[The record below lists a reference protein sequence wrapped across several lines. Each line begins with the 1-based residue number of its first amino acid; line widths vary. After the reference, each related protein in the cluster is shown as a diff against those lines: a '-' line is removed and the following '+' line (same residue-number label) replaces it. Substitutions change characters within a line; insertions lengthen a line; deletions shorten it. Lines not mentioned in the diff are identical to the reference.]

1 MKQLLLI
8 LFIICSWTN
17 VLSQEYKTP
26 DIIKPEARKQT
37 YGSEIE
43 YLFPD
48 TVNQIISSYINR
60 KNDSLLS
67 YYIEIK
73 HNDSFY
79 LLKIYERN
87 IFKNV
92 DTTSISEKLLS
103 STNRYCIIDEKRIP
117 IYFEID
123 KVFGMY
129 NFVMTATTCI
139 IKLRR
144 DNYHH
149 FSVESVSITN

>member
-26 DIIKPEARKQT
+26 DVIRPEVRKQT

-43 YLFPD
+43 YIFPD
-48 TVNQIISSYINR
+48 TVNQIISSYINMR
-60 KNDSLLS
+60 NDSLSS
-67 YYIEIK
+67 YYIEIIY
-73 HNDSFY
+73 NDSFY
-79 LLKIYERN
+79 RLKIYERI
-87 IFKNV
+87 IFKDV
-92 DTTSISEKLLS
+92 DTTSVSEKLIS
-103 STNRYCIIDEKRIP
+103 STNRFCIIDEKRIP

-129 NFVMTATTCI
+129 NFVMTSTACH

-144 DNYHH
+144 DSYHH